1 VKKGLLISSW
11 ILIVL
16 VASCSAQLASPED
29 SPATKEDILRLF
41 DSMQVKQQ
49 MRSVMDAMMKQQ
61 TTLVHETIRKRYPAA
76 SEEKIARFDNMMQ
89 ETMKNFPV
97 DALLED
103 MIPVYSKHLNHTDV
117 EAMSAFYSSPTGQKL
132 LREMPD
138 MTSESMQVA
147 YARMEKQMDTL
158 MQKAEKLSN
167 EGNTPEKSTK
177 PRSNPAPK

>member
-1 VKKGLLISSW
+1 MKNAVVVCLWVIASIS
-11 ILIVL
+11 V
-16 VASCSAQLASPED
+16 CFAQTASPND
-29 SPATKEDILRLF
+29 TPATKEDILRLF

-61 TTLVHETIRKRYPAA
+61 TALVHETIRKRYPAA

-89 ETMKNFPV
+89 ETMKDFPV

-103 MIPVYSKHLNHTDV
+103 MIPVYAKHLTHTDV
-117 EAMSAFYSSPTGQKL
+117 EAMTTFYSSPTGQKL

-147 YARMEKQMDTL
+147 YARMEKQMETL
-158 MQKAEKLSN
+158 MQKADQLSKD
-167 EGNTPEKSTK
+167 EASPKKATPRRT
-177 PRSNPAPK
+177 NPPPKQ

>member
-1 VKKGLLISSW
+1 MKRVLLTSFS
-11 ILIVL
+11 VL
-16 VASCSAQLASPED
+16 LFSVSTCFGQQPQTSD

-41 DSMQVKQQ
+41 ESMQVKQQ

-61 TTLVHETIRKRYPAA
+61 TALVHETIRKRYPAA

-89 ETMKNFPV
+89 ESMKEFPV

-103 MIPVYSKHLNHTDV
+103 MIPVYAKHLTRTDV
-117 EAMSAFYSSPTGQKL
+117 DAMSSFYSSPTGQKL
-132 LREMPD
+132 LREMPE

-158 MQKAEKLSN
+158 MRKAEQFSEQGPPAKK
-167 EGNTPEKSTK
+167 PVK
-177 PRSNPAPK
+177 PRSSPPPN